1 MAASPQSTPKSSV
14 PPSKSASTA
23 PKVATTQSNGDTGSS
38 GFGKLALAALCGAI
52 LALLGQWVLSGMTAQ
67 GEAVTVPDNLEQ
79 RLAALEQQP
88 VAASAVIDDA
98 QIETLVQQQVAA
110 ALADGEDIVEGSDA
124 TLAALQSTLATTTG
138 RLSTLEG
145 AEQARSTRLDQL
157 DQAISSGDA
166 GDPAALAALSTNVDD
181 VTAQL
186 ETLRT
191 TVQNQTGADP
201 ALTQTVTTLQEQV
214 AANQTA
220 NQAALDEIR
229 QQSTATGEK
238 LTALDA
244 RLTDIA
250 ANSESARQAAQQAAQ
265 TANIALQSSLTEL
278 SQSTDTR
285 IAALTDRLE
294 NGADRVAAQ
303 ALAAAALKRDV
314 DLGVPFGGTLD
325 TLKSVTD
332 NTDALEPLTAYAETG
347 VPTLIALRNRFD
359 AVADDMR
366 AAVAP
371 APADDSLASRLLAG
385 ARGAVQVRRSGESD
399 EGIEGGI
406 TAINTALAAGKT
418 ADADAAWQ
426 ALPDAAKTVSRK
438 WHDDLTARLTAS
450 RLVSDVVDNSL
461 RASSPA
467 PTQ

>member
-1 MAASPQSTPKSSV
+1 M
-14 PPSKSASTA
+14 
-23 PKVATTQSNGDTGSS
+23 
-38 GFGKLALAALCGAI
+38 
-52 LALLGQWVLSGMTAQ
+52 
-67 GEAVTVPDNLEQ
+67 
-79 RLAALEQQP
+79 
-88 VAASAVIDDA
+88 
-98 QIETLVQQQVAA
+98 
-110 ALADGEDIVEGSDA
+110 
-124 TLAALQSTLATTTG
+124 QSTLEATTG
-138 RLSTLEG
+138 RLDTLEG

-157 DQAISSGDA
+157 DKAISSGDA
-166 GDPAALAALSTNVDD
+166 GDPAALAALSTTVDD
-181 VTAQL
+181 LTAQV

-191 TVQNQTGADP
+191 TVQGQTGADP
-201 ALTQTVTTLQEQV
+201 TLAETLTGLQEQV
-214 AANQTA
+214 ASNQAA
-220 NQAALDEIR
+220 NQAALEDMR
-229 QQSTATGEK
+229 GQATATSDR
-238 LTALDA
+238 LASLDA

-265 TANIALQSSLTEL
+265 AASSALQSSLTEL
-278 SQSTDTR
+278 AQSTDTR
-285 IAALTDRLE
+285 IATLTDRLE

-332 NTDALEPLTAYAETG
+332 NSEALEPLTAYAETG

-359 AVADDMR
+359 SVADDIR

-385 ARGAVQVRRSGESD
+385 ARGAVQVRRSGES
-399 EGIEGGI
+399 EGGI
-406 TAINTALAAGKT
+406 EADLTAVETALASGKI
-418 ADADAAWQ
+418 AEADAAWQ
-426 ALPDAAKTVSRK
+426 ALPDPAKAASQA

-450 RLVSDVVDNSL
+450 RLVSDVVDTSL